1 MTVLQGRMIALPVSI
16 QLVNNS
22 AELQVENVKGRG
34 WMKQGRRT
42 ALLANTPNR
51 SR

>member
-22 AELQVENVKGRG
+22 AELQVENVKGRE
-34 WMKQGRRT
+34 WMKQGKHEVR
-42 ALLANTPNR
+42 
-51 SR
+51 